1 MEKTL
6 PPTSFSRR
14 IGSYVSQLWS
24 WFLLAT
30 ATIVLSVVAVET
42 ALSNDGLEIDFNRDI
57 QPILA
62 GHCLHCHGPD
72 AATRKA
78 ELRLDDSANA
88 MADRGGY
95 RLIVPGRID
104 ESKLFGRITS
114 DDADEKMPPAGSGQL
129 SAHQVELLRKWIA
142 QGAKWGEHWAFVVPN
157 RPSLPK
163 NGDSEW
169 ARNAIDSFVKE
180 RLEHEGLMPSP
191 MARPEV
197 LLRRV
202 TLALTGLPPTPSD
215 VKKFLADD
223 SPNAYERAVDR
234 LLSSPLYGEHMGLA
248 WLDAARYADTAGYQA
263 DWERFMWPWR
273 DWVIDAFN
281 ANMPFDQFTIEQ
293 IAGDLLPGATLSQRL
308 ATGFNRNHRVN
319 DEGGSLDAEFE
330 VEYVVDRVDTTS
342 TVWLGLTMGCARCHD
357 HKYEPISQK
366 DYYRMFAFFN
376 NVPEKGIDGRK
387 GAAKPFIEIP
397 NPSITAKIDELRQ
410 QLDDL
415 QTRQATLDETSES
428 TPPKTS
434 ISTVLSS
441 QISELKAAIEKLEPR
456 SVTQVQVM
464 DELPIRRPTY
474 LLVRG
479 QYEHPDKNEVLSPAL
494 PRMFSRQTDKATPNR
509 LALAHWLVGSEN
521 PLTARVTVNRL
532 WQHHFGIGLV
542 RTSEDFGSRGE
553 RPSHPALLDWL
564 ATELVRTN
572 WDIKAMHRLIVTS
585 ATFQQ
590 SSHVSPELIGRDPDN
605 RLLARGPR
613 KRLTGAAIRDQA
625 LFVGGLLSSTK
636 GGPAVK
642 PYQPP
647 GLWEELSFGTGKTSI
662 DFYVQDHG
670 ESLYR
675 RSLYTFWK
683 RTVAPPSM
691 SIFDGGGREMCRVS
705 YELTNTPMQALTLQ
719 NDVTFVE
726 AARNMAS
733 RMALEGGSKIDGQ
746 INFGWQ
752 LALGRSPGSSE
763 LAVLRRTWERY
774 AVHFRNDQEAATR
787 LLSFG
792 ESPCDP
798 RLNPAELAA
807 MTMVAQTILNLD
819 ETIML
824 E

>member
-1 MEKTL
+1 MTKL
-6 PPTSFSRR
+6 
-14 IGSYVSQLWS
+14 VL
-24 WFLLAT
+24 WFLLAIGISSYSIVKAGQPA
-30 ATIVLSVVAVET
+30 ATNSLA
-42 ALSNDGLEIDFNRDI
+42 IDFNRDI

-72 AATRKA
+72 AASRKA
-78 ELRLDDSANA
+78 DLRLDDSDNA
-88 MADRGGY
+88 LADRGGY
-95 RLIVPGRID
+95 RLIVPRRVD
-104 ESKLFGRITS
+104 ASKLLERVTS
-114 DDADEKMPPAGSGQL
+114 HDADEVMPPADSDQSRL
-129 SAHQVELLRKWIA
+129 SAQQIETLSQWIT
-142 QGAKWGEHWAFVVPN
+142 QGAQWGEHWSFVVPK
-157 RPSLPK
+157 RPGLPT
-163 NGDSEW
+163 NGDHQW
-169 ARNAIDSFVKE
+169 ARNALDTFILH
-180 RLEHEGLMPSP
+180 RLEDEGIKPSP
-191 MARPEV
+191 QAAPQV
-197 LLRRV
+197 LLRRA
-202 TLALTGLPPTPSD
+202 TLALTGLPPTPME
-215 VKKFLADD
+215 VELFLADD
-223 SPNAYERAVDR
+223 SPAAYERAVDR
-234 LLSSPLYGEHMGLA
+234 LLSSPRYGEHMSLA

-281 ANMPFDQFTIEQ
+281 ANMPFDQFTVEQ

-357 HKYEPISQK
+357 HKYDPISQK
-366 DYYRMFAFFN
+366 DYYHMFAFFN

-387 GAAKPFIEIP
+387 GAAKPYIEIP
-397 NPSITAKIDELRQ
+397 NLSVQEKLSELRR
-410 QLDDL
+410 QLAKL
-415 QTRQATLDETSES
+415 PATQ
-428 TPPKTS
+428 
-434 ISTVLSS
+434 LSS
-441 QISELKAAIEKLEPR
+441 TEPGVPTAESNETSELKAAIEKLEPQA
-456 SVTQVQVM
+456 VTQVQVM
-464 DELPIRRPTY
+464 EELPNRRPTY

-479 QYEHPDKNEVLSPAL
+479 QYDQPDESEALPPAL
-494 PRMFSRQTDKATPNR
+494 PAMFSRQPNDEPLNR
-509 LALAHWLVGSEN
+509 LAFARWLVGSDN
-521 PLTARVTVNRL
+521 PLTARVTVNRI
-532 WQHHFGIGLV
+532 WQHHFGYGLV

-553 RPSHPALLDWL
+553 RPSHPELLDWL

-572 WDIKAMHRLIVTS
+572 WDIKALHRLIVTS
-585 ATFQQ
+585 ATYRQ
-590 SSHVSPELIGRDPDN
+590 SSHVSAELIDRDPGN

-613 KRLTGAAIRDQA
+613 RRLTGAAIRDQA
-625 LFVGGLLSSTK
+625 LFVGGLLSSTM

-726 AARNMAS
+726 AARQLAS
-733 RMALEGGSKIDGQ
+733 RMAIEGGATINSQ
-746 INFGWQ
+746 IQFGWQ
-752 LALGRSPGSSE
+752 LALGRAPRSSE
-763 LAVLRRTWERY
+763 LGILRGTWERY
-774 AVHFRNDQEAATR
+774 VTHFRENPQDADE
-787 LLSFG
+787 LLCFG
-792 ESPCDP
+792 ESLRDP
-798 RLNPAELAA
+798 SMNAADLAA
-807 MTMVAQTILNLD
+807 MTIIAQTILNLD